1 MPRPSPDKGGKVLHF
16 FKNRASFAGQP
27 VLRKSTSPLEP
38 GVLLRRGRLRAV
50 RSWNPDLQMK
60 WPSHLLLVL
69 VLGFLTAC
77 ASSTPS
83 PAPPAPKPVASDADS
98 ASQPP
103 LVIHNSDGTF
113 TIQKE
118 PPKGNAEDANAKKGL
133 VIPPQVVVPIASPP
147 KKQN

>member
-1 MPRPSPDKGGKVLHF
+1 
-16 FKNRASFAGQP
+16 
-27 VLRKSTSPLEP
+27 
-38 GVLLRRGRLRAV
+38 
-50 RSWNPDLQMK
+50 MK

-83 PAPPAPKPVASDADS
+83 PAPPAPKPVASDAGS
-98 ASQPP
+98 ANQPP
-103 LVIHNSDGTF
+103 LVIHNSDGTL

-118 PPKGNAEDANAKKGL
+118 APKGTTENTNGEKGL
-133 VIPPQVVVPIASPP
+133 VIPRQVIVLFTTSP